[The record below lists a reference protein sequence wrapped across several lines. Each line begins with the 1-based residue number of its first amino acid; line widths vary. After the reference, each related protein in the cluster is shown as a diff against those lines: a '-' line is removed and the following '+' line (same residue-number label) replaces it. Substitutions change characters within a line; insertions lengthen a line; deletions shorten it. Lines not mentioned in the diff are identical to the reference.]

1 MNGNNFSYIL
11 ERLSSRAK
19 NALIAAQLVSEELK
33 HDHIGTEHLL
43 FGIVS
48 EKSSFAA
55 EILTK
60 TKLSPEIIKQEL
72 MLVNS
77 NNKVQAWKPV
87 LSENL
92 KSAIEKS
99 AIIASQFG
107 YQFIGT
113 EHFLYGLLAIPQNKA
128 RAILSKLGI
137 DLYELEQNL
146 INVFEN
152 ISKFPDMPESAGEGQ
167 APGQEPLPPQMPGHH
182 HSPMGGKKTGL
193 L

>member
-60 TKLSPEIIKQEL
+60 TKLSAEIVKQEV
-72 MLVNS
+72 MLVNA
-77 NNKVQAWKPV
+77 NNKIQTWKPV

-128 RAILSKLGI
+128 RVILSKLGV

-146 INVFEN
+146 LNVFEN
-152 ISKFPDMPESAGEGQ
+152 ISKFPDMP
-167 APGQEPLPPQMPGHH
+167 
-182 HSPMGGKKTGL
+182 
-193 L
+193 